1 MIDYHIIETGRKE
14 AYVAAGKSVV
24 ITYWNIG
31 RRIVKEEQQG
41 KERAEYGAE
50 IIKNLAL
57 KIIPRYGASYNKRN
71 LDYYKRFYLL
81 FPDIQIVN
89 TCVHN
94 LSWSHIRRI
103 LSVSDPNARLWYL
116 KTADKDMWSFRALDR
131 NISTQYYERRYVRM
145 YDDLIKG
152 SDDAPTIGVLLC
164 TDTDNTIA
172 RYSVLHDNNQLFAA
186 KYMTYMPTE
195 EELRNEIEQQKRF
208 FMEQHGS
215 HDLQDNYG

>member
-31 RRIVKEEQQG
+31 RRIVKEEQHG

-81 FPDIQIVN
+81 FPDIQEGVSKDASG
-89 TCVHN
+89 TP
-94 LSWSHIRRI
+94 RRGR
-103 LSVSDPNARLWYL
+103 SS
-116 KTADKDMWSFRALDR
+116 
-131 NISTQYYERRYVRM
+131 
-145 YDDLIKG
+145 
-152 SDDAPTIGVLLC
+152 
-164 TDTDNTIA
+164 
-172 RYSVLHDNNQLFAA
+172 
-186 KYMTYMPTE
+186 
-195 EELRNEIEQQKRF
+195 
-208 FMEQHGS
+208 
-215 HDLQDNYG
+215 